1 MVVTDTREAER
12 SEPGGSGLVN
22 GLLRSLG
29 VLLQAHLQYAQKEA
43 STDAGRLLGAVVLLG
58 GAALLLALA
67 LVLGELAAVYAVARL
82 LHGDWLGALLVVAGA
97 DLLLALLLMLWARAK
112 LRQPLLKE
120 TRVLLRR
127 TVSSLTDG

>member
-1 MVVTDTREAER
+1 MTDTREAEQR
-12 SEPGGSGLVN
+12 EHCGSGLAT

-29 VLLQAHLQYAQKEA
+29 VLLEAHLQHAQKEA
-43 STDAGRLLGAVVLLG
+43 STDAGRVLSAIALLCCS
-58 GAALLLALA
+58 ALLLALGV
-67 LVLGELAAVYAVARL
+67 VLGELAAVYAVAHL

-97 DLLLALLLMLWARAK
+97 NLLLALLLVLWARAK

-127 TVSSLTDG
+127 TVSSLTDS